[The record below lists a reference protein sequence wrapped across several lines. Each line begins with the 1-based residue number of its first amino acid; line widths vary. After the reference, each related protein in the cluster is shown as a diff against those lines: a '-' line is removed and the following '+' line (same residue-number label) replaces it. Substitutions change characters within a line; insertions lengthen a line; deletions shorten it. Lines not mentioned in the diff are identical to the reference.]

1 MSVPD
6 ELLRET
12 FPWEEYVLARSLVP
26 ELSTPSQTSPSTTCS
41 QGCGVQTDVD
51 RRRSDVSVHEG
62 WLDGWVGRG
71 HAPGGSGAVQVVVM
85 GLPDGDA
92 TWQVRLDDGVVAEV
106 APGAREGRRASRS
119 RCRRAIADEVA
130 DGETTASAA
139 FMQGRMKTA
148 GDLGLVLDVLAAVDS
163 RS

>member
-1 MSVPD
+1 MSD
-6 ELLRET
+6 DH
-12 FPWEEYVLARSLVP
+12 
-26 ELSTPSQTSPSTTCS
+26 
-41 QGCGVQTDVD
+41 GV
-51 RRRSDVSVHEG
+51 EAG

-85 GLPDGDA
+85 GLPKGED
-92 TWQVRLDDGVVAEV
+92 TWQVQLDDGVVTEGVAGAPATADLTLTLPAPLAGEV
-106 APGAREGRRASRS
+106 AGGALT
-119 RCRRAIADEVA
+119 V
-130 DGETTASAA
+130 SAA